1 MITVLQWRTSLLGG
15 EAANLAVVRMPCG
28 ETARLQFYL
37 NEREVEVEGCGS
49 PCTVQQF
56 VQFYRQFALADIDTV
71 CKIRNSESS
80 QKNENTKPTPIAQ
93 SSLNRSLDGPY

>member
-1 MITVLQWRTSLLGG
+1 MLTVLQWRTSLLGG
-15 EAANLAVVRMPCG
+15 EAANLAVVRLQCG

-71 CKIRNSESS
+71 CKICNSVS
-80 QKNENTKPTPIAQ
+80 TKLIKTMNPTLFHSPA
-93 SSLNRSLDGPY
+93 